1 MSTDINF
8 YFNLVCSIGGIAFF
22 IYSLIITKNIKAL
35 FPASNIIRKWVIIQ
49 ILIVFFLLGYIFNI
63 LFLALD
69 QVEFLN
75 IMVALVYIF
84 GGLFVALIINLS
96 YKTYKTMILDSS
108 SEK

>member
-8 YFNLVCSIGGIAFF
+8 YFNLVCSIGGIGFF

-35 FPASNIIRKWVIIQ
+35 FPASNIIRKWIIIQ
-49 ILIVFFLLGYIFNI
+49 ILIVFFLIGYVFNI

-69 QVEFLN
+69 QVELLS
-75 IMVALVYIF
+75 IMVALVYVF

-96 YKTYKTMILDSS
+96 YKTYKLLLESS
-108 SEK
+108 SE